1 MRVAKKRV
9 ILVENFEEI
18 IEKGS
23 FDEFKA
29 VFDKC
34 DVNAK
39 AGKGIGGHN
48 AFSFS
53 KLPREFAFWLK
64 EQGGDINFKDY
75 YGVPVIFSHVSYRYD
90 GNLPLMIELG
100 ADINVKG
107 RDNVTLLHEAAS
119 MGNLDN
125 IQLLIDNKL
134 SVHAK
139 HQDSFLKNEKFTPL
153 EMAFNSGNC
162 SPSELL
168 DVFKLLTKNG
178 AKVTGIIK
186 NALIEAGEKFEFYR
200 RSSSDKNS
208 IADGIALDQ
217 LYELVGVTP
226 VKKIDKHD
234 GVSPIIINEKTIS
247 KQYNKMWEYLVPS
260 NGAAQTGQG
269 EAIRI
274 AGKVAREIMDNGGIN
289 WDSEYKK
296 MLDILPQYFELGNKL
311 PDEDMKEI
319 KRVIKVIYNGNGDK
333 EPESLMD
340 YAVKWIMQNQ
350 TVIPVI
356 APTYSR

>member
-1 MRVAKKRV
+1 VAKKRST
-9 ILVENFEEI
+9 LVGNFEEI

-23 FDEFKA
+23 LDEFKA

-39 AGKGIGGHN
+39 AEKGIGAHN
-48 AFSFS
+48 AFSFC

-64 EQGGDINFKDY
+64 EQGGDINFKDDH
-75 YGVPVIFSHVSYRYD
+75 GVPVIFSHVGSRYN

-119 MGNLDN
+119 MGNLDD

-134 SVHAK
+134 SVHVK
-139 HQDSFLKNEKFTPL
+139 HQDSFLEDERFTPL
-153 EMAFNSGNC
+153 EMAFTSGNC
-162 SPSELL
+162 QPSKLL
-168 DVFKLLTKNG
+168 DVFRLLTKNG
-178 AKVTGIIK
+178 AEVTDIVK
-186 NALIEAGEKFEFYR
+186 NGLIEVGEKFEFYR
-200 RSSSDKNS
+200 RSSSDKES

-217 LYELVGVTP
+217 LYELLGVTP
-226 VKKIDKHD
+226 VKRVDKHD
-234 GVSPIIINEKTIS
+234 GVSPIIISEKTIS

-260 NGAAQTGQG
+260 NGVAQTGQG

-296 MLDILPQYFELGNKL
+296 MLDILPQYFELGNEL
-311 PDEDMKEI
+311 LYEDLKEI
-319 KRVIKVIYNGNGDK
+319 KRVIKIIYNGNGDS
-333 EPESLMD
+333 EPESLMN

-350 TVIPVI
+350 TVVPVI